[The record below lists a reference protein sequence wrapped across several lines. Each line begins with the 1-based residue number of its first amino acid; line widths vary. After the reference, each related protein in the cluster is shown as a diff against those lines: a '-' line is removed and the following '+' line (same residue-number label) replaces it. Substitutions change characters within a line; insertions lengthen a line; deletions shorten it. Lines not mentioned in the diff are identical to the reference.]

1 MRAMGRSAA
10 ALIIGNEILTGKI
23 REGNVQTL
31 AGELFRMGIALSRVV
46 VCPDDVEIIA
56 ADLAQLRATHDLVFT
71 SGGVGPTHD
80 DVTLPAVARSF
91 ARPLERAPLIEGL
104 IRRHWGERVTQ
115 GHLRMA
121 DVPRGAELIH
131 SDEVPWPVIRVDNVY
146 VLPGVPEIFAMELRM
161 LRDRIGSDVP
171 FVSRALYTMCDEGE
185 IAALLED
192 VARAHPGVDVGSY
205 PRFRDPDYRVKIT
218 FDARSAEAV
227 DAALEA
233 CRAALPAE
241 VVVRVE

>member
-1 MRAMGRSAA
+1 MARSAA

-23 REGNVQTL
+23 REGNVQFL
-31 AGELFRMGIALSRVV
+31 ASELFRMGIALERVV
-46 VCPDDVEIIA
+46 VCPDDVETIA
-56 ADLAQLRATHDLVFT
+56 SDLRALRASHDLVFT

-80 DVTLPAVARSF
+80 DVTLAGVARAF
-91 ARPLERAPLIEGL
+91 ARPLERSPLIEAL
-104 IRRHWGERVTQ
+104 IRRHWGDRVTP

-121 DVPRGAELIH
+121 DVPAGAELLH
-131 SDEVPWPVIRVDNVY
+131 SDEVPWPVIRIDNVC
-146 VLPGVPEIFAMELRM
+146 VLPGVPEIFRAELLM
-161 LRDRIGSDVP
+161 LRERIGSDVP

-192 VARAHPGVDVGSY
+192 VARAHPDVDIGSY
-205 PRFRDPDYRVKIT
+205 PRWRDPNYRVKLT
-218 FDARSAEAV
+218 FDGRSPEAV